1 MLLEKTIIALFSFS
15 LFANAMLFVPQ
26 AVKIIRKKQSKD
38 LSLITFLGF
47 GIFQLI
53 AVAYGWLK
61 EDNIILI
68 GYLLSFITCGSVSA
82 LIILYR
88 NK

>member
-38 LSLITFLGF
+38 LSLITFFGF
-47 GIFQLI
+47 SLFQLI
-53 AVAYGWLK
+53 AIAYGWLK
-61 EDNIILI
+61 EDKIILI
-68 GYLLSFITCGSVSA
+68 GYLLSFVTCSSVSI

-88 NK
+88 KE